1 MSIYRFFFK
10 PSMQFSFFQLVGML
24 TVVSGVILF
33 SILHLDGEQDSARE
47 ARLMQRLDDARAEV
61 LSLKKAAETKR
72 NGTPR
77 SASASLKVSSET
89 ETETPAVHAAD
100 DSDVSI
106 SDDSDVSISDDT
118 LEVVH
123 TGPLKGLPLDLAK
136 KIHKEYTAASLARA
150 KRYHE
155 WDLRRKDFK
164 EREGALFEK
173 ELAHKD
179 VLIANSK
186 KRAEI
191 ILTIYARMSPEQL
204 ESAREEALKTQPA
217 EVVDS
222 FFKQIAVS
230 RTDKSP
236 EEINQAMQDVEKTHE
251 ALGIEQQKL
260 VAEREQITREEK
272 ELQDTKPLPPNLG
285 LDEFYTEWKKRNS
298 PKPAP

>member
-1 MSIYRFFFK
+1 MSRRYRFFTD
-10 PSMQFSFFQLVGML
+10 PRIFSFFTEKRMNLVEFVVIFVIFT
-24 TVVSGVILF
+24 TVFNIFVWNV
-33 SILHLDGEQDSARE
+33 DKKRDKARE
-47 ARLMQRLDDARAEV
+47 ATLEARAEKARSEV
-61 LSLKKAAETKR
+61 QRLKAEANR

-77 SASASLKVSSET
+77 PASASLKGSSET
-89 ETETPAVHAAD
+89 ETETPAVHAPD
-100 DSDVSI
+100 H
-106 SDDSDVSISDDT
+106 SDVSISDDT

-136 KIHKEYTAASLARA
+136 EIHKEYTAAALARA

-164 EREGALFEK
+164 ERERALFEK

-222 FFKQIAVS
+222 FFTQIAAS

-236 EEINQAMQDVEKTHE
+236 EEIDQAVQDIEKTHE
-251 ALGIEQQKL
+251 ALGIERQEL
-260 VAEREQITREEK
+260 VAEREQITREEE
-272 ELQDTKPLPPNLG
+272 ELQSTKPLPPNLG

-298 PKPAP
+298 PKPSP

>member
-1 MSIYRFFFK
+1 MSIYRFFTK
-10 PSMQFSFFQLVGML
+10 PSMQFSFLQLVGML
-24 TVVSGVILF
+24 TVVSGAILF
-33 SILHLDGEQDSARE
+33 SILHLDGKQDSARE

-89 ETETPAVHAAD
+89 ETETPAVHAPD
-100 DSDVSI
+100 H
-106 SDDSDVSISDDT
+106 SDVSISDDT

-136 KIHKEYTAASLARA
+136 EIHKEYTAAALARA

-164 EREGALFEK
+164 ERERALFEK

-191 ILTIYARMSPEQL
+191 SLAVYARMSPEQL

-222 FFKQIAVS
+222 FFTQIAAS

-236 EEINQAMQDVEKTHE
+236 EEIDQAVQDIEKTHE
-251 ALGIEQQKL
+251 ALGIERQEL
-260 VAEREQITREEK
+260 VAEREQITREEE
-272 ELQDTKPLPPNLG
+272 ELQGTKPLPPNLG

-298 PKPAP
+298 PKPSP